1 MTPSPKHV
9 SCGVRT
15 HAELPPV
22 DLKSTP
28 LPLGQ
33 TDACLVSHLFSSS
46 VPALATT
53 FAKPHWGLNPG
64 PSVYKTD
71 ALPLSYRGLCRTGR
85 LACVCNYDLRIHAL
99 VHLCRANAEC
109 PYPLCAVCWSQ
120 TCVVQERQLA
130 TMNDPVQVQSF
141 PPVQA
146 NAICVLCEA
155 MTCLTARPG
164 PLFK

>member
-1 MTPSPKHV
+1 MCSSRSGLCV
-9 SCGVRT
+9 C
-15 HAELPPV
+15 
-22 DLKSTP
+22 
-28 LPLGQ
+28 
-33 TDACLVSHLFSSS
+33 ACAF
-46 VPALATT
+46 VPCFLATLR
-53 FAKPHWGLNPG
+53 KSLHWGLSPG

-164 PLFK
+164 PLFKRVPRWLRSVQIRLKFPLRNTIPSK